1 MARKIAAAIAVALM
15 LATGTILLSQHTIA
29 VGDAAGWPVDPVES
43 ALSGARDARGVRS
56 TTPQD
61 PSPATGDGQ
70 IDRAQPAP
78 LSTSERA
85 NGPYIIVSH
94 ARVIPSQTIQ
104 IGVFQH
110 DFALNPYQLLWVESA
125 TGAFH
130 VISATLT
137 VDQEG
142 NRPVIPYVVPAGN
155 QGIYF
160 VETRRD
166 ALITRSLPIEAV
178 APVFTY
184 LPATL
189 RGETAVFSCPT
200 SSSNVYVGGAVTQ
213 EELDNPVR
221 PAYDHADKNIALRS
235 YTLNTDSGLK
245 RELVDYGAGDPAPP
259 PQFATLFSPT
269 RVPDFSG
276 FYQVHNWNWA
286 TSPAPGTRG
295 DPIQSPPVT
304 ALGLKGSAGEMLRIP
319 SSGYDIGGGFEA
331 VVLFADEDT
340 VTLAYTRFDT
350 AARGYAVH
358 IDNICTDP
366 NLLALYN
373 SLDDPQGPRY
383 VYVDPG
389 NRPYAYDLP
398 TLAAGQPIGTVGAG
412 DPVVAIADTGTLQD
426 PRSCNEWWQVR
437 PGYAGTCPP
446 GP

>member
-1 MARKIAAAIAVALM
+1 VVRKIAAAIAVVLV
-15 LATGTILLSQHTIA
+15 LLVGTLLLSQRTIA
-29 VGDAAGWPVDPVES
+29 VGDGANASVDPVDS
-43 ALSGARDARGVRS
+43 ALS
-56 TTPQD
+56 
-61 PSPATGDGQ
+61 SP
-70 IDRAQPAP
+70 P
-78 LSTSERA
+78 LSSSERA
-85 NGPYIIVSH
+85 NGPRIVVSH

-104 IGVFQH
+104 IDVFEH
-110 DFALNPYQLLWVESA
+110 AFALNPYQLRWVES
-125 TGAFH
+125 TTDAFD
-130 VISATLT
+130 VISATLS
-137 VDQEG
+137 VDQAG
-142 NRPVIPYVVPAGN
+142 NRPGIHYVIPAGSP
-155 QGIYF
+155 GIYF

-166 ALITRSLPIEAV
+166 QIITRSLPIEAV
-178 APVFTY
+178 VPHFTY
-184 LPATL
+184 LPAAL
-189 RGETAVFSCPT
+189 RGETAVFQCPT
-200 SSSNVYVGGAVTQ
+200 SSDNVYVGGTVTQ
-213 EELDNPVR
+213 EEMDNPVR

-245 RELVDYGAGDPAPP
+245 RELVDYGAGDATQP
-259 PQFATLFSPT
+259 PQFATMFSPT

-286 TSPAPGTRG
+286 SSPAPGTRG
-295 DPIQSPPVT
+295 DPILSPPVT
-304 ALGLKGSAGEMLRIP
+304 ALGLSGSTGEALRAP

-331 VVLFADEDT
+331 IVLFADEDT
-340 VTLAYTRFDT
+340 VALAFTRFDT

-398 TLAAGQPIGTVGAG
+398 TLAADQPIGTVGAG
-412 DPVVAIADTGTLQD
+412 DPVVAIVDSGTIQD